1 MYDAL
6 TTARLVLRPWQKG
19 DAEALYAYASDPLV
33 GPAAGWPHHENL
45 ETSRAVLE
53 RFMQQGSDWALTDRE
68 TGRILGSLGLSPDR
82 RRAEG
87 VLSLGYALARESWGR
102 GLATEAARAALGYAF
117 GPLHA
122 RLVTVYHFPFNHA
135 SRRVIEKCGFRLEGV
150 FRQSFRRYDG
160 LVLDEVTYSMTPEE
174 YAGAKEAYPHDL
186 F

>member
-1 MYDAL
+1 
-6 TTARLVLRPWQKG
+6 
-19 DAEALYAYASDPLV
+19 
-33 GPAAGWPHHENL
+33 
-45 ETSRAVLE
+45 
-53 RFMQQGSDWALTDRE
+53 MQQGSDWALTDRE

-135 SRRVIEKCGFRLEGV
+135 SRRVIEKCGFSYWKDILFRTRMGTEEPTRLYLLKNTEKGDIHV
-150 FRQSFRRYDG
+150 
-160 LVLDEVTYSMTPEE
+160 
-174 YAGAKEAYPHDL
+174 
-186 F
+186 